1 MSLMLGVVNWRLKM
15 LSPKL
20 VFAVLVAALIAVG
33 FARSAHALDVEVR
46 VAAGTVAPADTAARC
61 DTLVADNTAPFSVQL
76 TAATNTL
83 NCTGFDITALM
94 GAVDNGSTKTLTATG
109 ITIDNNG
116 GATRSFSIKMSHTFS
131 VTDNNATLAGVQTTG
146 GLLFTGYF
154 KRNGVSS
161 TLASGSTTTLRYEGT
176 CLPGGQAATFP
187 GPNGTK
193 VTSFTATKT
202 VPSTGVALTQNRI
215 SLGNSQTPI
224 ECPNNTT
231 SMTLRVKITGALQ
244 LGTSNGDNITSTS
257 TVGAAIGDQG
267 AVNAFLAGH
276 FVRVELTPNDFFDP
290 SSSGK
295 QLATLYAE
303 PDFVTIPGGNVE
315 FRIIHPWQTIVE
327 GATFLAGA
335 AMFGNAAKSGDN
347 AKMQFE
353 FNEMDPVY
361 TQCGVESLPFQSIV
375 DICVITC
382 GTKKEQGVD
391 VLDCSTATEVCGPQ
405 EVSVDI
411 PVVTDPCP

>member
-1 MSLMLGVVNWRLKM
+1 M
-15 LSPKL
+15 LSLKL

-33 FARSAHALDVEVR
+33 LAHPAHALNVEVR
-46 VAAGTVAPADTAARC
+46 VAAGTVAPSDTASRC

-83 NCTGFDITALM
+83 NCAGFDITALI

-116 GATRSFSIKMSHTFS
+116 GATRSFSIKMSHTFA
-131 VTDNNATLAGVQTTG
+131 VTDNNTTLAGLQTTG

-176 CLPGGQAATFP
+176 CLPSGQAATFP

-193 VTSFTATKT
+193 VTSFSATKT
-202 VPSTGVALTQNRI
+202 VGTGVALTENRI

-224 ECPNNTT
+224 ECPNTTT
-231 SMTLRVKITGALQ
+231 SMTLTVKITGTLQ

-257 TVGAAIGDQG
+257 TVGAAIGNQG
-267 AVNAFLAGH
+267 AVNAFLVGH
-276 FVRVELTPNDFFDP
+276 FVRVELTPNDFFDF

-295 QLATLYAE
+295 QLATLHAE

-315 FRIIHPWQTIVE
+315 FRIIHPWQTLVD

-335 AMFGNAAKSGDN
+335 PIFGNAAKSGDN

-353 FNEMDPVY
+353 FNEMLAVY
-361 TQCGVESLPFQSIV
+361 KQCGVESLPFQSIV

-382 GTKKEQGVD
+382 PIKKVQGQD
-391 VLDCSTATEVCGPQ
+391 VLDCSTETEVCGPQ

>member
-1 MSLMLGVVNWRLKM
+1 
-15 LSPKL
+15 
-20 VFAVLVAALIAVG
+20 
-33 FARSAHALDVEVR
+33 
-46 VAAGTVAPADTAARC
+46 
-61 DTLVADNTAPFSVQL
+61 
-76 TAATNTL
+76 
-83 NCTGFDITALM
+83 
-94 GAVDNGSTKTLTATG
+94 
-109 ITIDNNG
+109 
-116 GATRSFSIKMSHTFS
+116 MSHTFAVS
-131 VTDNNATLAGVQTTG
+131 DNNTTLAGVQTTG

-161 TLASGSTTTLRYEGT
+161 TLASGSTTTLRYQGT
-176 CLPGGQAATFP
+176 CLPSGQAATFP

-202 VPSTGVALTQNRI
+202 VPSTGVGLTQNSI

-224 ECPNNTT
+224 ECSSTTT
-231 SMTLRVKITGALQ
+231 SMTLTVKITGTLQ
-244 LGTSNGDNITSTS
+244 KVGTDNGDNITSTS

-276 FVRVELTPNDFFDP
+276 FVRVELTPNNFFDFG
-290 SSSGK
+290 SSGV

-315 FRIIHPWQTIVE
+315 FRIIHPWQTLVE

-335 AMFGNAAKSGDN
+335 QIHGTAAKSGDN
-347 AKMQFE
+347 AKMQF
-353 FNEMDPVY
+353 DIDDIAAVY
-361 TQCGVESLPFQSIV
+361 KQCGVESLPFQSMV

-382 GTKKEQGVD
+382 GTKKVQGQS
-391 VLDCSTATEVCGPQ
+391 VLDCSTETEVCGPQ